1 LGKERSGGE
10 TKAMTNKRLTWDGVL
25 RQLPQYSGVRHGVG
39 CDESAVQAAEQT
51 LALCFPDSY
60 KQFLLS
66 IGWLDIEGNEIFGI
80 GTDLPEQY
88 MNVVAKTLK
97 EREIIHLPVSFVVVS
112 QTYRGN
118 LICLD
123 TADMLDRE
131 CSVLFVS
138 FCPWTSIKILAN
150 SFAEFVHACLSYDA
164 EYLTETL
171 LNEAGEL
178 VGATDLEPIS
188 WTEHRLAHYDDAQR
202 LFEWYRHR
210 EQYLVQ
216 WGNIVKRPWAT
227 DPKGFENEAR
237 AFLLAQSWCRAVRAL
252 TLKKWIEGVLALFYA
267 EIEPEPQSGADE
279 AVWVVVGDLPP
290 AYLDVPSVPTAREAL
305 EAYTALLEE
314 WVEAVRAGEP
324 IDELMPIYHRYS
336 LVPVPPTLR
345 FAEMIALRIRFL
357 QDLLDSL

>member
-1 LGKERSGGE
+1 
-10 TKAMTNKRLTWDGVL
+10 MTDKHPTWDSVL
-25 RQLPQYSGVRHGVG
+25 RELQQYSGVRHGLG
-39 CDESAVQAAEQT
+39 CDESVVRAAEHA
-51 LALCFPDSY
+51 LALHFPNSY
-60 KQFLLS
+60 RQFLLS
-66 IGWLDIEGNEIFGI
+66 VGWLDIEGNEIFGI

-131 CSVLFVS
+131 CPVLFVS
-138 FCPWTSIKILAN
+138 FCPSASIKILAN
-150 SFAEFVHACLSYDA
+150 SFAEFVLACLSYDA

-171 LNEAGEL
+171 LNEAGEST
-178 VGATDLEPIS
+178 GSTDLEPIS

-290 AYLDVPSVPTAREAL
+290 AYLDVPSVPAYREAL
-305 EAYTALLEE
+305 EAYIALLEE
-314 WVEAVRAGEP
+314 WVEAVRSGEP
-324 IDELMPIYHRYS
+324 IDELMPIYHRHS
-336 LVPVPPTLR
+336 LAPVPPTLR
-345 FAEMIALRIRFL
+345 FAEMIELRVKYL
-357 QDLLDSL
+357 QDFLSIL

>member
-1 LGKERSGGE
+1 LGKERGGGK
-10 TKAMTNKRLTWDGVL
+10 TKAMTDKHPTWDSVL
-25 RQLPQYSGVRHGVG
+25 RELQQYSGVRHGLG
-39 CDESAVQAAEQT
+39 CDESVVRAAEHA
-51 LALCFPDSY
+51 LALHFPNSY
-60 KQFLLS
+60 RQFLLS
-66 IGWLDIEGNEIFGI
+66 VGWLDIEGDEIFGL

-88 MNVVAKTLK
+88 MNVVSATLN
-97 EREIIHLPVSFVVVS
+97 ERKIIHLPESFVVVS

-131 CSVLFVS
+131 CPVLFVS
-138 FCPWTSIKILAN
+138 FCPSASIKILAN
-150 SFAEFVHACLSYDA
+150 SFAEFVLACLSYDA

-171 LNEAGEL
+171 LNEAGEST
-178 VGATDLEPIS
+178 GSTDLEPIS

-290 AYLDVPSVPTAREAL
+290 AYLDVLSVPTAREAL

-345 FAEMIALRIRFL
+345 FAEMVASRARFL

>member
-1 LGKERSGGE
+1 
-10 TKAMTNKRLTWDGVL
+10 
-25 RQLPQYSGVRHGVG
+25 
-39 CDESAVQAAEQT
+39 
-51 LALCFPDSY
+51 
-60 KQFLLS
+60 
-66 IGWLDIEGNEIFGI
+66 
-80 GTDLPEQY
+80 
-88 MNVVAKTLK
+88 
-97 EREIIHLPVSFVVVS
+97 
-112 QTYRGN
+112 
-118 LICLD
+118 
-123 TADMLDRE
+123 MLDRE
-131 CSVLFVS
+131 CPVLFVS
-138 FCPWTSIKILAN
+138 FCPSASIKILAN
-150 SFAEFVHACLSYDA
+150 SFAEFVLACLSYDA

-171 LNEAGEL
+171 LNEAGEST
-178 VGATDLEPIS
+178 GSTDLEPIS

-324 IDELMPIYHRYS
+324 SDELMPIYHRYS

-345 FAEMIALRIRFL
+345 FAEMVASRARFL
-357 QDLLDSL
+357 QDLLDNL

>member
-1 LGKERSGGE
+1 LGKERGGGE

-39 CDESAVQAAEQT
+39 CDESVVQAAEQT
-51 LALCFPDSY
+51 LALCFPNSY

-66 IGWLDIEGNEIFGI
+66 IGWLDIEGDEIFGT

-88 MNVVAKTLK
+88 MNVISATLG
-97 EREIIHLPVSFVVVS
+97 ERKIIHLPESFVVVS
-112 QTYRGN
+112 RTYSGN

-123 TADMLDRE
+123 TADMHANE
-131 CSVLFVS
+131 CPVLFVS
-138 FCPWTSIKILAN
+138 FCPSADIKILAD
-150 SFAEFVHACLSYDA
+150 SFAEFIHACLLYGF

-171 LNEAGEL
+171 LSETGEL
-178 VGATDLEPIS
+178 VGATDLEPMS
-188 WTEHRLAHYDDAQR
+188 WTEHRLAHYEDAQR
-202 LFEWYRHR
+202 LFERYRHR

-216 WGNIVKRPWAT
+216 WGSVVGRPWAS
-227 DPKGFENEAR
+227 DPKGFESEAR
-237 AFLLAQSWCRAVRAL
+237 QFLLAHSWCHAIRAL
-252 TLKKWIEGVLALFYA
+252 SLRKWIEGIFALFYA
-267 EIEPEPQSGADE
+267 EIEPDPKSGADE

-290 AYLDVPSVPTAREAL
+290 AYLDVLSVPTAREAL
-305 EAYTALLEE
+305 EAYIALLEE

-345 FAEMIALRIRFL
+345 FAEMVASRARFL